1 MLNEGA
7 ECWSLETS
15 LAETCLG
22 ETNLVSVSVSTR
34 QSLGESLSRSR
45 QTPKSRGS
53 RDRTVYFIESFQAVS
68 IFVSAKQKGKSLGSC
83 LAETKLRKV
92 SVSVSR
98 DNFSVSINTLLGDDA
113 PQPQLFLVDDFT
125 LAMDKTVANIYNVLS
140 HHNKLHIVSLV
151 HRLFSK
157 LPHFRDISMACSHLC
172 LKKNPRDL
180 SEYQILAR
188 QLHPTNPAA
197 FMAMFKHATA
207 RGFGYLLCDL
217 TQTCKDT
224 ERFLTN
230 ILPEEYP
237 PILYILDN
245 TAAAPK

>member
-1 MLNEGA
+1 MPFGTVKSGMPVDIRFKSIIRA
-7 ECWSLETS
+7 
-15 LAETCLG
+15 
-22 ETNLVSVSVSTR
+22 LVVGPSMS
-34 QSLGESLSRSR
+34 
-45 QTPKSRGS
+45 
-53 RDRTVYFIESFQAVS
+53 
-68 IFVSAKQKGKSLGSC
+68 GKSVFAYHLIKHRHALFELPPKRVVVFYAVMQPLYTRMMEEFGD
-83 LAETKLRKV
+83 LVVFEEGLPNEDRV
-92 SVSVSR
+92 QQY
-98 DNFSVSINTLLGDDA
+98 LGDDA